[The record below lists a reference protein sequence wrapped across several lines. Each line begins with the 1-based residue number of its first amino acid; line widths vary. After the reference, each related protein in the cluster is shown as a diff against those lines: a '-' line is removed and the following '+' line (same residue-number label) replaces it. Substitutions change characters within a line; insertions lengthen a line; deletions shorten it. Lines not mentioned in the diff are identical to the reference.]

1 VTRQPDPPVTYLAE
15 GGTWPDGPFHPNA
28 PILTA
33 ATARYTTAVRAELK
47 RRGWS
52 IARLARETGMTA
64 SWASRLLRGLAW
76 ADMDAVVRI
85 EQVLEVSFFPEDR
98 A

>member
-1 VTRQPDPPVTYLAE
+1 VARQYPPPATYLAE
-15 GGTWPDGPFHPNA
+15 GGTWPDGPFGPDA
-28 PILTA
+28 PVLTVA
-33 ATARYTTAVRAELK
+33 AAQYTAAVRAELE

-64 SWASRLLRGLAW
+64 SWTSRMLRGLAW

-85 EQVLEVSFFPEDR
+85 EQVLQVSFFPEDS

>member
-1 VTRQPDPPVTYLAE
+1 MTRQPSPPVTYLAD
-15 GGTWPDGPFHPNA
+15 GGIWPDGPFGPDA
-28 PILTA
+28 PVLTVA
-33 ATARYTTAVRAELK
+33 AARYTAAVRAELE

-64 SWASRLLRGLAW
+64 SWASRMLRGLAW
-76 ADMDAVVRI
+76 ADLDAVVRI

>member
-1 VTRQPDPPVTYLAE
+1 MARQYSPPATYLAE
-15 GGTWPDGPFHPNA
+15 GGTWPGGPFGPDA
-28 PILTA
+28 PVLTEA
-33 ATARYTTAVRAELK
+33 AAQYTAAVRAGLE

-64 SWASRLLRGLAW
+64 SWTSRMLRGLAW

-85 EQVLEVSFFPEDR
+85 EQVLQVSFFPEDS